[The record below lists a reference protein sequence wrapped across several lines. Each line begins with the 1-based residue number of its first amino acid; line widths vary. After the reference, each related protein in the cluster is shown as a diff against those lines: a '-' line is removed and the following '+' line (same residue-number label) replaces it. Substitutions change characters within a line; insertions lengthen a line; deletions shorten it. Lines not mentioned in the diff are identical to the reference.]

1 MTYPIAY
8 LVSLLAMAGLDY
20 LWLTNMSAV
29 LYRRDLGPL
38 LADDPKMS
46 VAVVFY
52 LTYAIGI
59 MIFAIRPALASA
71 DWRAAALYGALF
83 GMFAYATYD
92 LTNFATMKVWSLR
105 VTVLDIGWGMI
116 VTATAAS
123 AGAFAALKLR

>member
-92 LTNFATMKVWSLR
+92 LTNFATMKVWTLR
-105 VTVLDIGWGMI
+105 VTVLDIGWGII

>member
-92 LTNFATMKVWSLR
+92 LTNFATMKVWTLR

-116 VTATAAS
+116 VTATAVS

>member
-92 LTNFATMKVWSLR
+92 LTNFATMKVWTLR